1 MGPSAARDDLGAKL
15 WAIYLLFRAC
25 SARFLAVKMLRVRE
39 IDESYQDLVE
49 VSIGGHQKDMHVR
62 LTTFPTHSHDH
73 IRD

>member
-39 IDESYQDLVE
+39 MEESYQDLVE
-49 VSIGGHQKDMHVR
+49 VSIVEHEQNMHVQ
-62 LTTFPTHSHDH
+62 LTTFPTHSHGH
-73 IRD
+73 ILD